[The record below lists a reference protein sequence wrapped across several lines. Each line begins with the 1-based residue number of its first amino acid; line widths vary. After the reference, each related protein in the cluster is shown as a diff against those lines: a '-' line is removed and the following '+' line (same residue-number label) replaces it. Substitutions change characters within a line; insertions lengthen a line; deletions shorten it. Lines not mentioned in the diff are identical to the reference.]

1 MTEPSLS
8 YNRSMRGKKT
18 VAPDVCAR
26 IELIWQ
32 RLQHHYGAPV
42 LHPNDDPV
50 GELVSTILSQHTTDQ
65 SSWAAYQELRR
76 RYPTWATVRDA
87 PIDEIANTIR
97 GAGLP
102 TQKARTIQSALAQ
115 VDDASLESLRTRSVA
130 DARARLTAIRG
141 IGDKTASCVLLFS
154 LGMPAQPVDTH
165 IQRVS
170 QRLGVTSGESSATGI
185 QNVYEHCLPPDGATM
200 YAFHVDMVRHGREIC
215 QARAPKCS
223 MCMLTDVCEY
233 YARMTPASNGD

>member
-1 MTEPSLS
+1 MPEPSLS

-18 VAPDVCAR
+18 VAPDVCER

-32 RLQHHYGAPV
+32 RLQQHYGAPP

-50 GELVSTILSQHTTDQ
+50 GELVSTILSQHTTDR
-65 SSWAAYQELRR
+65 SSWAAYQELRE
-76 RYPTWATVRDA
+76 RYPTWDMVRQA
-87 PIDEIANTIR
+87 PIDELANTIR

-102 TQKARTIQSALAQ
+102 VQKARTIQLALTQ
-115 VDDASLESLRTRSVA
+115 VDGASLDSLTTLPVA

-165 IQRVS
+165 IQRDS
-170 QRLGVTSGESSATGI
+170 TRLGITNGETSATGI
-185 QNVYEHCLPPDGATM
+185 KNVYEHCLPPDGATM

-215 QARAPKCS
+215 QAREPKCS

-233 YARMTPASNGD
+233 YARITRATTGE

>member
-1 MTEPSLS
+1 
-8 YNRSMRGKKT
+8 MRGQKT
-18 VAPDVCAR
+18 VAPDVCER

-32 RLQHHYGAPV
+32 RLQHRYGASA
-42 LHPNDDPV
+42 LHPNVDPL
-50 GELVSTILSQHTTDQ
+50 GELVSTILSQHTTDR
-65 SSWAAYQELRR
+65 SSWAAYQELRKR
-76 RYPTWATVRDA
+76 FPTWDMVRDA

-102 TQKARTIQSALAQ
+102 TQKARTIQSSLAQ
-115 VDDASLESLRTRSVA
+115 VDGASLELLKELAVA

-170 QRLGVTSGESSATGI
+170 RRLGVTSGETSATGI

-200 YAFHVDMVRHGREIC
+200 NAFHVDMVRHGREIC
-215 QARAPKCS
+215 QAREPKCS
-223 MCMLTDVCEY
+223 MCMLSDVCEY
-233 YARMTPASNGD
+233 YARMTPTSNGD